1 MAVNLGRFCTASFS
15 PQLPIVN
22 KLIIFVFPLFPPE
35 TSKTVGNFSWVS
47 VGHQSRQWMAGLVK
61 GKVWMKTKTAKK
73 GNERKDATL
82 FAVCSTPRTYLLIL
96 NNLASSISRSL
107 WTRFKF
113 TKSLRHQ
120 GANFRRDNQL
130 LSLLQHRA
138 GK

>member
-47 VGHQSRQWMAGLVK
+47 VGHQSRQWVAGLVK
-61 GKVWMKTKTAKK
+61 GNVDEKEDGK
-73 GNERKDATL
+73 ERERRKDATL
-82 FAVCSTPRTYLLIL
+82 FAICPTPRTYLLIL
-96 NNLASSISRSL
+96 NNLASSIRKSL

-113 TKSLRHQ
+113 
-120 GANFRRDNQL
+120 
-130 LSLLQHRA
+130 
-138 GK
+138 